1 MEPYRIVLA
10 DDHLLFRKGVRRLI
24 EDVSDMEVIGE
35 ASDGLEL
42 LNLLNELTPDLAIV
56 DISMPNL
63 RGIEAAR
70 EIIVHHPGI
79 RVLVL
84 TMHKSKEYLY
94 HSILAGAQGY
104 LLKEDSD
111 EELFLAIETIRKG
124 GTYITRALAGEMAE
138 DLSQV
143 YGGKGEIVREL
154 LTTREREVLKLIA
167 EGKSSGEIGNL
178 LFISTRT
185 VEHHRANIMKKLK
198 TKRSADLIRYALE
211 RGIV

>member
-1 MEPYRIVLA
+1 MAPYRIVLA

-24 EDVSDMEVIGE
+24 EDMSDMEVIGE

-42 LNLLNELTPDLAIV
+42 LDLLKRSTPDLAIV

-70 EIIVHHPGI
+70 EIIVRHPGI
-79 RVLVL
+79 KVLVL

-111 EELFLAIETIRKG
+111 EELFLAIETIRNG
-124 GTYITRALAGEMAE
+124 GTYITRALAGEMAV

-154 LTTREREVLKLIA
+154 LTLREREVLKLIA
-167 EGKSSGEIGNL
+167 EGKSSAEIGNL

-198 TKRSADLIRYALE
+198 ARRSVDLIRYAFQK
-211 RGIV
+211 GII

>member
-24 EDVSDMEVIGE
+24 EDMSDMEVIGE

-70 EIIVHHPGI
+70 EIVVRHPCTK
-79 RVLVL
+79 VLVL

-111 EELFLAIETIRKG
+111 LELFSAIETIRNG

-154 LTTREREVLKLIA
+154 LTLREREVLKLIA

-198 TKRSADLIRYALE
+198 AKRSADLIRYAFE

>member
-1 MEPYRIVLA
+1 VEPYRIVLA

-24 EDVSDMEVIGE
+24 EDMSDMEVIGE

-42 LNLLNELTPDLAIV
+42 LNLLNELTPDLVIV

-70 EIIVHHPGI
+70 EIIARHPGI
-79 RVLVL
+79 KVLVL

-111 EELFLAIETIRKG
+111 SELFSAIEKICNG
-124 GTYITRALAGEMAE
+124 GTYITHALSGEMAE

-154 LTTREREVLKLIA
+154 LTTREREILKLIA

-185 VEHHRANIMKKLK
+185 VEHHRANIMKKLNA
-198 TKRSADLIRYALE
+198 KRSADLIRYALE
-211 RGIV
+211 KGIV

>member
-10 DDHLLFRKGVRRLI
+10 DDHLLFRKGIRRLI
-24 EDVSDMEVIGE
+24 EDTSDMEVIGE

-42 LNLLNELTPDLAIV
+42 LNLLKELTPDLVIV

-70 EIIVHHPGI
+70 EIIAHHPAT

-111 EELFLAIETIRKG
+111 DELFSAIDTIRNG
-124 GTYITRALAGEMAE
+124 GTYVTRALAGEMAQ

-154 LTTREREVLKLIA
+154 LTTREKEVLKLIA

-185 VEHHRANIMKKLK
+185 VEHHRANIMKKLNA
-198 TKRSADLIRYALE
+198 KRSADLIRYALE

>member
-70 EIIVHHPGI
+70 EIIVRHPGTK
-79 RVLVL
+79 VLVL

-111 EELFLAIETIRKG
+111 LELFSAIETIRNG

-154 LTTREREVLKLIA
+154 LTLREREVLKLIA
-167 EGKSSGEIGNL
+167 EGKSSAEIGNL

-198 TKRSADLIRYALE
+198 AKRSADLIRYALE

>member
-1 MEPYRIVLA
+1 MAPYRIVLA

-24 EDVSDMEVIGE
+24 EDMSDMEVIGE

-42 LNLLNELTPDLAIV
+42 LDLLKRSTPDLAIV

-70 EIIVHHPGI
+70 EIIVRHPGI
-79 RVLVL
+79 KVLVL

-111 EELFLAIETIRKG
+111 LELFSAIETIRNG

-154 LTTREREVLKLIA
+154 LTLREREVLKLIA
-167 EGKSSGEIGNL
+167 EGKSSAEIGNL

-198 TKRSADLIRYALE
+198 ARRSVDLIRYAFQK
-211 RGIV
+211 GII